1 MKKRKNISVVVLA
14 TILVVTLCSWIFPS
28 ASFNSVLVEGERVQV
43 GLFDLFSYPMVAVTY
58 FSYVIVYAL
67 VVSIFY
73 GIANKIPAYHTL
85 VEKIK
90 NAYTGREPIFLG
102 LVIALT
108 AIIVSVTGLSFGM
121 IFIFPFVI
129 SIVIAMGYNKL
140 VAASVTVGSVAAGLA
155 GTTLGTSSV
164 SYLNQLLGL
173 ETMDELVSKI
183 VILVAFV
190 IILIANVLM
199 YAKKTK
205 NTVVE
210 TEVTT
215 SKKKVDVEVET
226 EALKVTKK
234 DALKPAKKT
243 TTKKDTKT
251 GKSTKT
257 SAKTKST
264 KTKSTKT
271 KSTKTKSKSTRAS
284 MAKNSDEILKVSA
297 KDTKKVKCWPFVLIF
312 DFILII
318 LALAVFDWSG
328 LFDITWFT
336 DAKNAIDG
344 FEIGNFPIFA
354 KLLGTYSEFGS
365 WSFNIEIPVLIMIGS
380 LILALVYRVK
390 FSDIVDGIEE
400 GISKAV
406 KPIVTMML
414 AYIVLIICTYHP
426 FQLMITK
433 FIMGLTSGLNV
444 VTMTIVAMFASL
456 FNVETVYTAQ
466 STVPYVM
473 SVIGDATLYPLVEV
487 IFQAVYG
494 LAMLVVPTSVILIG
508 TLTYLN
514 IPYGQWLKYIWKI
527 FVEVL
532 IVLLIIFLIILAI

>member
-85 VEKIK
+85 IEKIK

-102 LVIALT
+102 LVMALT
-108 AIIVSVTGLSFGM
+108 AIIVSITGLSFGM

-173 ETMDELVSKI
+173 KTMDELVSKI
-183 VILVAFV
+183 VILVAFI

-210 TEVTT
+210 AEVTT
-215 SKKKVDVEVET
+215 SKKKVEVEVKPEI
-226 EALKVTKK
+226 EKVTKK
-234 DALKPAKKT
+234 DANKTTKKTT

-257 SAKTKST
+257 AA
-264 KTKSTKT
+264 KT
-271 KSTKTKSKSTRAS
+271 KSTKTKSKST
-284 MAKNSDEILKVSA
+284 IL
-297 KDTKKVKCWPFVLIF
+297 
-312 DFILII
+312 
-318 LALAVFDWSG
+318 
-328 LFDITWFT
+328 
-336 DAKNAIDG
+336 
-344 FEIGNFPIFA
+344 
-354 KLLGTYSEFGS
+354 
-365 WSFNIEIPVLIMIGS
+365 
-380 LILALVYRVK
+380 
-390 FSDIVDGIEE
+390 
-400 GISKAV
+400 
-406 KPIVTMML
+406 
-414 AYIVLIICTYHP
+414 
-426 FQLMITK
+426 
-433 FIMGLTSGLNV
+433 
-444 VTMTIVAMFASL
+444 
-456 FNVETVYTAQ
+456 
-466 STVPYVM
+466 
-473 SVIGDATLYPLVEV
+473 
-487 IFQAVYG
+487 
-494 LAMLVVPTSVILIG
+494 
-508 TLTYLN
+508 
-514 IPYGQWLKYIWKI
+514 
-527 FVEVL
+527 
-532 IVLLIIFLIILAI
+532 LLI

>member
-85 VEKIK
+85 IEKIK

-102 LVIALT
+102 LVMALT

-173 ETMDELVSKI
+173 KTMDELVSKI
-183 VILVAFV
+183 VILVAFI

-210 TEVTT
+210 AEVTT
-215 SKKKVDVEVET
+215 SKKKVDVEVKS
-226 EALKVTKK
+226 EALEVTKK
-234 DALKPAKKT
+234 DALKPAKKI

-257 SAKTKST
+257 SAKTSA
-264 KTKSTKT
+264 KT

-297 KDTKKVKCWPFVLIF
+297 NDTKKVKCWPFVLIF

-328 LFDITWFT
+328 LFDITWFK
-336 DAKNAIDG
+336 DAKDAING

-365 WSFNIEIPVLIMIGS
+365 WSFNVEIPVLIMIGS
-380 LILALVYRVK
+380 LILSLVYRVK

-414 AYIVLIICTYHP
+414 AYVVLIICTYHP

>member
-390 FSDIVDGIEE
+390 FSDIVDGIED

>member
-28 ASFNSVLVEGERVQV
+28 ASFNSVLVEGKRVQV

-390 FSDIVDGIEE
+390 FSDIVDGIED

>member
-1 MKKRKNISVVVLA
+1 
-14 TILVVTLCSWIFPS
+14 
-28 ASFNSVLVEGERVQV
+28 
-43 GLFDLFSYPMVAVTY
+43 
-58 FSYVIVYAL
+58 
-67 VVSIFY
+67 
-73 GIANKIPAYHTL
+73 
-85 VEKIK
+85 
-90 NAYTGREPIFLG
+90 
-102 LVIALT
+102 
-108 AIIVSVTGLSFGM
+108 
-121 IFIFPFVI
+121 
-129 SIVIAMGYNKL
+129 
-140 VAASVTVGSVAAGLA
+140 
-155 GTTLGTSSV
+155 
-164 SYLNQLLGL
+164 
-173 ETMDELVSKI
+173 
-183 VILVAFV
+183 
-190 IILIANVLM
+190 
-199 YAKKTK
+199 
-205 NTVVE
+205 
-210 TEVTT
+210 
-215 SKKKVDVEVET
+215 
-226 EALKVTKK
+226 
-234 DALKPAKKT
+234 
-243 TTKKDTKT
+243 
-251 GKSTKT
+251 
-257 SAKTKST
+257 
-264 KTKSTKT
+264 
-271 KSTKTKSKSTRAS
+271 

>member
-58 FSYVIVYAL
+58 FSYVIVYVL

-85 VEKIK
+85 IEKIK

-102 LVIALT
+102 LVMALT

-173 ETMDELVSKI
+173 KTMDELVSKI
-183 VILVAFV
+183 VILVAFI

-210 TEVTT
+210 AEVTT
-215 SKKKVDVEVET
+215 SKKKVDVEVKS
-226 EALKVTKK
+226 EALEVTKK

-257 SAKTKST
+257 SAKTSA
-264 KTKSTKT
+264 KT

-297 KDTKKVKCWPFVLIF
+297 NDTKKVKCWPFVLIF

-328 LFDITWFT
+328 LFDITWFK
-336 DAKNAIDG
+336 DAKNAING

-365 WSFNIEIPVLIMIGS
+365 WSFNVEIPVLIMIGS
-380 LILALVYRVK
+380 LILSLVYRVK

-414 AYIVLIICTYHP
+414 AYVVLIICTYHP

>member
-210 TEVTT
+210 AEVTT

-257 SAKTKST
+257 SA

>member
-85 VEKIK
+85 IEKIK

-102 LVIALT
+102 LVMALT

-173 ETMDELVSKI
+173 KTMDELVSKI
-183 VILVAFV
+183 VILVAFI

-210 TEVTT
+210 AEVTT
-215 SKKKVDVEVET
+215 SKKKVDVEVKS
-226 EALKVTKK
+226 EALEVTKK
-234 DALKPAKKT
+234 DALKPAKKI

-257 SAKTKST
+257 SAKTSA
-264 KTKSTKT
+264 KT

-297 KDTKKVKCWPFVLIF
+297 NDTKKVKCWPFVLIF

-328 LFDITWFT
+328 LFDITWFK
-336 DAKNAIDG
+336 DAKNAING

-365 WSFNIEIPVLIMIGS
+365 WSFNVEIPVLIMIGS
-380 LILALVYRVK
+380 LILSLVYRVK

-414 AYIVLIICTYHP
+414 AYVVLIICTYHP

-473 SVIGDATLYPLVEV
+473 SVIGDATLYSLVEV

>member
-85 VEKIK
+85 IEKIK

-102 LVIALT
+102 LVMALT

-183 VILVAFV
+183 VILVAFI

-210 TEVTT
+210 AEVTT
-215 SKKKVDVEVET
+215 SKKKVEVEVNP
-226 EALKVTKK
+226 EAEKVTKK
-234 DALKPAKKT
+234 DGNKTTKKTT

-251 GKSTKT
+251 SKSTKT
-257 SAKTKST
+257 A
-264 KTKSTKT
+264 TKT

-328 LFDITWFT
+328 LFDITWFA

-344 FEIGNFPIFA
+344 FEIGKFPIFA

-390 FSDIVDGIEE
+390 FSDIVDGIED

-406 KPIVTMML
+406 KPIITMML

-444 VTMTIVAMFASL
+444 VTMTIVAMLASL